1 MNKKYIS
8 FYICISITKFD
19 EMYDIIGQRRRM
31 LLLNSTDNFVSS
43 IINIGEILKTC
54 ILLCDIGVK
63 IPGIRNKEFLS
74 NRKE

>member
-1 MNKKYIS
+1 
-8 FYICISITKFD
+8 
-19 EMYDIIGQRRRM
+19 M
-31 LLLNSTDNFVSS
+31 LLLNSTDKFVSS

-74 NRKE
+74 NRKEW